1 MPKTAKTAFLSLER
15 EHDMSTILQIHNKL
29 LSKEVSAKELA
40 EKYISAIK
48 SLNPGINAY
57 INISEAEAL
66 ITADIIDRKIAGGE
80 GVDVLAGIPMTLK
93 DNISTKGEDTTCC
106 SKILEG
112 YKPIYNAT
120 AWERLKSKGAVHL
133 GKTNMDEFAMGCTT
147 ETSVFGGSKNPY
159 NMDFVAGGSSGGTA
173 SAVSAHLAVYG
184 IGSDTGGS
192 VRQPAS
198 FCGCVGLKP
207 TYGAISRYG
216 LIAYASSLDTVGII
230 GGNVEDTALVFDRIA
245 GFDPMDSTSRP
256 DFAPCAFDLL
266 DKDIRGR
273 KIGVPKELIDRAD
286 EDVKSAV
293 LKALVE
299 FENMGCEVEYFS
311 MPSLITALPAYYI
324 IACAEASSNLGRYDG
339 VRYGAK
345 TESFESIHQMICRTR
360 SENFGNEVKKRI
372 MLGTFVLSEGY
383 YDKYYA
389 KAQRLRQTLKA
400 QSEKIFERYDA
411 LVTPTSPKTAFRLAE
426 VGENKEGSF
435 NADLCTVSA
444 NLCGLPAV
452 SVPCGKDSKGL
463 PVGLQIIGDKFKES
477 CILNLAKKYEEARGE
492 FELKDMGVRFDV

>member
-1 MPKTAKTAFLSLER
+1 
-15 EHDMSTILQIHNKL
+15 MSEILKLHNML
-29 LSKEVSAKELA
+29 CGKEISAKELA

-48 SLNPGINAY
+48 SLNPDLNAY
-57 INISEAEAL
+57 INISEADAL
-66 ITADIIDRKIAGGE
+66 LCADIIDRKIAGG
-80 GVDVLAGIPMTLK
+80 DDIDLLAGIPMTLK
-93 DNISTKGEDTTCC
+93 DNISTKCADTTCC

-112 YKPIYNAT
+112 YKPAYDAT
-120 AWERLKSKGAVHL
+120 VWERLKAKGAVHL

-159 NMDFVAGGSSGGTA
+159 NKDFVAGGSSGGTA
-173 SAVSAHLAVYG
+173 AAVSANLAVYG

-207 TYGAISRYG
+207 TYGSISRYG
-216 LIAYASSLDTVGII
+216 LIAYASSLDTVGILA
-230 GGNVEDTALVFDRIA
+230 GSVADTAIVFDRIA

-256 DFAPCAFDLL
+256 DFAPCAYDFL
-266 DKDIRGR
+266 DKDIKGR

-286 EDVKSAV
+286 EDVKNEV
-293 LKALVE
+293 LKAIDE
-299 FENMGCEVEYFS
+299 FENMGCEVEFFS

-339 VRYGAK
+339 VRYGLKA
-345 TESFESIHQMICRTR
+345 ESFESIHQMICKTR

-389 KAQRLRQTLKA
+389 KAQQLRNGLKA
-400 QSEKIFERYDA
+400 QFEKIFERYDA
-411 LVTPTSPKTAFRLAE
+411 LVTPTSPKTAFRLSE
-426 VGENKEGSF
+426 VQENKEGSF

-444 NLCGLPAV
+444 NLGGLPAV
-452 SVPCGKDSKGL
+452 SVPCGKDSLGL
-463 PVGLQIIGDKFKES
+463 PVGLQIIGDKFNENR
-477 CILNLAKKYEEARGE
+477 ILNLAKKFEEARGE
-492 FELKDMGVRFDV
+492 FKHTGMGVRLDV